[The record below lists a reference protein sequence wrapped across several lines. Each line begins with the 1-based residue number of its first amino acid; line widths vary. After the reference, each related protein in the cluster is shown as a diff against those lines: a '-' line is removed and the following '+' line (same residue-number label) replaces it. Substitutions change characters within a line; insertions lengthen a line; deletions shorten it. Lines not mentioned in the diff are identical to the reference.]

1 MKIRSE
7 FLQKTIITKRD
18 DINQSDNDF
27 NIYKESKISKIKEFE
42 SFNDLK
48 IQYTVTDKTCFLGIK
63 MISSM
68 KIKYEFLQEIIIIKK
83 DDIKDDR
90 VWLQ

>member
-68 KIKYEFLQEIIIIKK
+68 KIKYEFLQEMIIIKK

>member
-1 MKIRSE
+1 MI
-7 FLQKTIITKRD
+7 L
-18 DINQSDNDF
+18 INSDNDF
-27 NIYKESKISKIKEFE
+27 NIYKESKISEIKEFE

-48 IQYTVTDKTCFLGIK
+48 IQYTATDKTCFLGIK

-68 KIKYEFLQEIIIIKK
+68 KMKYEFLQEIIIIKK

>member
-1 MKIRSE
+1 MILIK
-7 FLQKTIITKRD
+7 
-18 DINQSDNDF
+18 SDNDF

-42 SFNDLK
+42 NPIYS
-48 IQYTVTDKTCFLGIK
+48 IGQTRFLGIK

-68 KIKYEFLQEIIIIKK
+68 KIKYEFLQETIIIKK

-90 VWLQ
+90 VWLQYLQREYTSDFKKYKIIKI